1 MLRQV
6 QDFASST
13 GRAWPRARPSDP
25 TRGEEI
31 LLRRLRRRRAQG
43 DKTIHIRGI
52 LRAMRQRL
60 DMAHDQGRA
69 IEKEE
74 GPAALSVI
82 APHFGGAVLPDKSR
96 LAERGLQA
104 GSRHVEILARLAARR
119 SRWNGG
125 GRRDRRW
132 RRRRLGGAAGGN
144 QGQDQAGQPT
154 QHGESSA
161 PAPPGP
167 QVKCLQKH
175 RAAYKRNS

>member
-1 MLRQV
+1 V

-13 GRAWPRARPSDP
+13 GRAWPRARPLDP
-25 TRGEEI
+25 TKGEEI
-31 LLRRLRRRRAQG
+31 LLRRLRRRRAQR

-60 DMAHDQGRA
+60 DMAHHQGRA

-96 LAERGLQA
+96 LAECRLQA

-132 RRRRLGGAAGGN
+132 RRRHLGGAARGQQSKQQTGRAAHHDSLLHQQNPSDKGN
-144 QGQDQAGQPT
+144 ACVATP
-154 QHGESSA
+154 
-161 PAPPGP
+161 
-167 QVKCLQKH
+167 
-175 RAAYKRNS
+175 AAYKRNS